1 MYRRSATSLFV
12 VIMSVLQGA
21 QGGTLRIGDPIVE
34 DDQYVFQIF
43 LVEDTDEV
51 AALDFRFSYDPEIF
65 DPAGVTAGNAALQA
79 SKQVLGRVRDPGEFG
94 VLVMG
99 LNSFGIQEG
108 EVARIAFER
117 TDTDDAAATQLAVTN
132 ITFSDGEG
140 VEVPS
145 EENTR
150 SLSLTGE
157 EENLVNTTRQRQE
170 RTAKPETATSQ
181 TPNAAPTEET
191 PGDQETSTQVIFGD
205 FDVAAGETPAEKR
218 TLPNAVREALIAH
231 AAETKR
237 LRANIPTPIGRL
249 GQEQLPATQ
258 TEARPAEQNVLKRN
272 EEAEQGLENIPAH
285 NEKRAD
291 PKFETESKRAM
302 DAPRTTT
309 ARAEVETPQ
318 SESTSNTTVLLGV
331 AAAATILAALFV
343 VSTKLFR

>member
-12 VIMSVLQGA
+12 VMMSVLQGA

-34 DDQYVFQIF
+34 NDQYVFQIF
-43 LVEDTDEV
+43 LVEDTAEV
-51 AALDFRFSYDPEIF
+51 AALDFRFSYDPTIF

-117 TDTDDAAATQLAVTN
+117 TDTDDTAATQLAVTN

-157 EENLVNTTRQRQE
+157 EELVNTTRQRQE

-181 TPNAAPTEET
+181 TPNAAPTAET
-191 PGDQETSTQVIFGD
+191 PGDQEAGTQVIFGD
-205 FDVAAGETPAEKR
+205 FNVAADETPVERR
-218 TLPNAVREALIAH
+218 TLPNAVREALIAR
-231 AAETKR
+231 AAEAEQ
-237 LRANIPTPIGRL
+237 LREKIPTPIGRL
-249 GQEQLPATQ
+249 GQGQLPG
-258 TEARPAEQNVLKRN
+258 ARAEPRLAEQNVLASN
-272 EEAEQGLENIPAH
+272 EEAEQNVENIPAR

-291 PKFETESKRAM
+291 QKIETESKRAM
-302 DAPRTTT
+302 DGPRTTT
-309 ARAEVETPQ
+309 ARTEVETPQ
-318 SESTSNTTVLLGV
+318 SESTSNTTILLGL